1 MDAEDVIIEK
11 IDQPK
16 RKIKVFTD
24 RFSRRR
30 SRRIQDNRSVHKK
43 SNRMTNLT
51 IIFVIVC
58 LYLVDCYLYIFIMST
73 SSTALY
79 LNILGDNSSCHVQT
93 VTGMYLEWL
102 CGKASLY
109 LIDCYSH
116 NFIISTKLIPKAN
129 EC

>member
-51 IIFVIVC
+51 IIFVIV
-58 LYLVDCYLYIFIMST
+58 LVSF
-73 SSTALY
+73 ALGI
-79 LNILGDNSSCHVQT
+79 IL
-93 VTGMYLEWL
+93 L
-102 CGKASLY
+102 
-109 LIDCYSH
+109 
-116 NFIISTKLIPKAN
+116 KLPFH
-129 EC
+129 